1 MHWHR
6 LQRARGRRWGVWFAG
21 IMSPAKPCEPSLVR
35 DGLAVYRIG
44 RGEPVL
50 VMPGPHRFERP
61 GFEPPTPR
69 SPAHADL

>member
-1 MHWHR
+1 MP
-6 LQRARGRRWGVWFAG
+6 AAGRWGVWFAG

-61 GFEPPTPR
+61 GLRAAYAALASTR
-69 SPAHADL
+69 